1 MAKKIFTYRG
11 KTLEELKVLSIKEL
25 AELFPSKQRRKIK
38 RGLSDNEKGLIEKL
52 RVKNGVKTHLRD
64 MIIFPE
70 MVGKTIK
77 IHTGKEFIPILIQ
90 EEMIGYCLG
99 ELAQTRRR
107 VAHTGPGVG
116 ATRSSSGATK
126 R

>member
-11 KTLEELKVLSIKEL
+11 KTLEELKTLSVKEL
-25 AELFPSKQRRKIK
+25 SDLFPSRQRRKIK
-38 RGLSDNEKGLIEKL
+38 RGLSDNEKKFIEKL
-52 RVKNGVKTHLRD
+52 RNKNNVKTHLRS
-64 MIIFPE
+64 MIVFPE
-70 MVGKTIK
+70 MVGKTIR
-77 IHTGKEFIPILIQ
+77 IHSGKEYVPITIQ
-90 EEMIGYCLG
+90 EEMIGYYFG
-99 ELAQTRRR
+99 ELVLTRKR

>member
-11 KTLEELKVLSIKEL
+11 KTLEELQRLSVKEM

-38 RGLSDNEKGLIEKL
+38 RGLSDNEKKLLEKIK
-52 RVKNGVKTHLRD
+52 VKNAVKTHLRD
-64 MIIFPE
+64 MIIFPI

-77 IHTGKEFIPILIQ
+77 IHSGKEFIPIIIQ

-99 ELAQTRRR
+99 ELVQTRRK